1 MTNEPTRY
9 GPGIV
14 DPVTGLTTQDPALVY
29 RPAPPTSGLAVAGFV
44 LAVLGFGIFAVPFG
58 HAALADIRKTGKGGR
73 GLAVAGL
80 WLGYI
85 VAAVWT
91 LMIFAVVLL

>member
-14 DPVTGLTTQDPALVY
+14 DPVTGLTIQDPALVY
-29 RPAPPTSGLAVAGFV
+29 RPARATSGLAVAAFV
-44 LAVLGFGIFAVPFG
+44 LGVCGFGIVAVIFG
-58 HAALADIRKTGKGGR
+58 HVALADIRKTDKDGR
-73 GLAVAGL
+73 GLALAGL

-85 VAAVWT
+85 VAAFWT
-91 LMIFAVVLL
+91 LAILAIVIL